1 MEKILVLANRRLI
14 ARAAFNR
21 FTAVFYFKQEVTM
34 QNYIL
39 SIFYTWYLWRFR
51 LDFATLLF
59 TFSDFLVDTIMSHK
73 CQIHRYGIN
82 TKKAK

>member
-1 MEKILVLANRRLI
+1 MEKIHVLANRRLI
-14 ARAAFNR
+14 TKTAFNR
-21 FTAVFYFKQEVTM
+21 FTEVFYFKQEVTI

-59 TFSDFLVDTIMSHK
+59 TFSDFLVDTIRPHK
-73 CQIHRYGIN
+73 CQINRYGIN